1 MSNRVWVCKKFIGQC
16 FPSDFLHWGFI
27 WAEIL
32 LQCFMCLKN
41 VADCPKHESGSSFL
55 TLFWRSFLWESM
67 FASGQGENGRD
78 DTVNNGYTVLN
89 AHTYSLCQV
98 HKGHCSM
105 DCLTT
110 PVKLGLFLSPFYRQ
124 KNWGLER
131 FDYPLAVQ
139 LMRGGRPWFWLHSLL
154 PSFLS
159 LLFLLPS
166 LLPSLFPSVPL
177 SFFLIAGDFIGKS
190 CILVLRFI
198 ALCRHIYIFFFFW
211 TNWRLAA
218 NLHQPSLSALF
229 SQ

>member
-1 MSNRVWVCKKFIGQC
+1 
-16 FPSDFLHWGFI
+16 
-27 WAEIL
+27 
-32 LQCFMCLKN
+32 
-41 VADCPKHESGSSFL
+41 
-55 TLFWRSFLWESM
+55 M
-67 FASGQGENGRD
+67 FAWGQGENGSD
-78 DTVNNGYTVLN
+78 DIVSNGYTVLN

-98 HKGHCSM
+98 HKMHCSM
-105 DCLTT
+105 ACLTT

-139 LMRGGRPWFWLHSLL
+139 LMRRGRPWFWLRSLL

-166 LLPSLFPSVPL
+166 LLPSLSPSLPL

-198 ALCRHIYIFFFFW
+198 ALCRHIYIYIFFFLNKLKACSKPSSNKSISIIFPVAFSHFVSMSHLVFLFNIWTFSLFLYSFW
-211 TNWRLAA
+211 W
-218 NLHQPSLSALF
+218 SLMLLLQKDFDSLKVQVVASIF
-229 SQ
+229 NNKKF

>member
-1 MSNRVWVCKKFIGQC
+1 MCKKFIGQC

-124 KNWGLER
+124 KN
-131 FDYPLAVQ
+131 
-139 LMRGGRPWFWLHSLL
+139 
-154 PSFLS
+154 
-159 LLFLLPS
+159 
-166 LLPSLFPSVPL
+166 
-177 SFFLIAGDFIGKS
+177 
-190 CILVLRFI
+190 
-198 ALCRHIYIFFFFW
+198 
-211 TNWRLAA
+211 
-218 NLHQPSLSALF
+218 
-229 SQ
+229 